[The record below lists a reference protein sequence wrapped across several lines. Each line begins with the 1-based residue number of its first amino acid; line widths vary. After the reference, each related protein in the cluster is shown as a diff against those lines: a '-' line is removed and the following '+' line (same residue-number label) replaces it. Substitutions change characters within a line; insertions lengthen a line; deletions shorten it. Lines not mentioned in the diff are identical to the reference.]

1 MHWCGNKD
9 HTCYNFFCLNRAF
22 SSLIFISSSSYN
34 WDMRCETFVDFF
46 VLSSVCVCQKFC
58 IIDCILYPLDQSYHF
73 EIWGHWDIRLFKVD
87 YSQLQT
93 KFSLLIFVFIT
104 RFFTFNIFSINVG
117 SAHNFDVQDKSWIPI
132 ISAFLG
138 PNLKISEPIK
148 KTFDSSSVILPW
160 NRYRLLP

>member
-1 MHWCGNKD
+1 MWLQISHMLS
-9 HTCYNFFCLNRAF
+9 FFCLKGAF

-34 WDMRCETFVDFF
+34 WDMRCETSVDFLSQALCVFVKNF
-46 VLSSVCVCQKFC
+46 VLLIAS
-58 IIDCILYPLDQSYHF
+58 YPLDQSYHF
-73 EIWGHWDIRLFKVD
+73 EIWGHWDIRFFKVD
-87 YSQLQT
+87 CSQLQT

-148 KTFDSSSVILPW
+148 KTFNSSVILPW